1 MASSRKQSP
10 ASQRSYDYENADY
23 SEIVERRGTPKAS
36 STSQSISSDS
46 DSHISEVYEDLY
58 LLQEIAFDLPEI
70 ESSLLSAL
78 ASVKQ
83 RNSFA
88 LPVWFLMCSWHY
100 AISYWSVFSCLVLG
114 IFMSS
119 PTGYSGNS
127 SKVHVEGTL
136 NISHYIHNP
145 TPFAASLSSLVSV
158 SYLPRSKTVTDLSSS
173 KCLSYDRNTSYNTRN
188 GGSDMLVTQLDNLF
202 QERDNVS
209 APLTQPSSGAPVDK
223 RGIDVSAVD
232 EGNLITIGNVN
243 HHRGSND
250 SELMRVVDS
259 SMFDIF
265 TSHLLLANKL
275 HVVADIDKSLNEVSY
290 LITIKKALYKTG
302 IDGQMADQLIHDCGK
317 GHVLLRLEVTEQRF
331 ETMFFGGDML
341 PRKFFPLRLPCM
353 TTYNDAHK
361 NGLMK
366 TLSTQWEQFVNQYNI
381 MLNMDTMSSRR
392 CPLNPPER
400 K

>member
-1 MASSRKQSP
+1 MALC
-10 ASQRSYDYENADY
+10 
-23 SEIVERRGTPKAS
+23 
-36 STSQSISSDS
+36 
-46 DSHISEVYEDLY
+46 HF
-58 LLQEIAFDLPEI
+58 LLVGVF
-70 ESSLLSAL
+70 
-78 ASVKQ
+78 V
-83 RNSFA
+83 
-88 LPVWFLMCSWHY
+88 FL
-100 AISYWSVFSCLVLG
+100 VGLVLG

-119 PTGYSGNS
+119 PTGYSGSFFWETRPTKVDDVEHTLFVIQDSTDS
-127 SKVHVEGTL
+127 SKLQVEGTL

-158 SYLPRSKTVTDLSSS
+158 SYLPRSQTVTDLSSS
-173 KCLSYDRNTSYNTRN
+173 KCLSYDRNTSCNTSN

-209 APLTQPSSGAPVDK
+209 APLTQPSSGVPVDK

-290 LITIKKALYKTG
+290 LITIKKTLYKTG
-302 IDGQMADQLIHDCGK
+302 IDEQMANQLIYDCGK

-341 PRKFFPLRLPCM
+341 PRKFFPLRLPCK

-381 MLNMDTMSSRR
+381 MLNIDTMSSRR